1 MTYTHTLEHSLQ
13 QLLLAWHT
21 RRESTTPADT
31 LYNDTVGGTNTHTNT
46 HTQYYHNS
54 VSISIN
60 GTIRVC
66 VPVNTLLNPTHTH
79 TLAQIPLIKQHRL
92 EECTAKEG
100 EATAPEYLHGNRLE
114 SSISRSAYCQ
124 RLKMN
129 PVLIMEAKPHNTHQV
144 DDSIVNC
151 DIF

>member
-1 MTYTHTLEHSLQ
+1 MTYTHTHEHSLQ

-79 TLAQIPLIKQHRL
+79 TGPDPSYKAAPFGGMYSKRGGSYSSRISPWKQAGEQHIPLGVL
-92 EECTAKEG
+92 SETED
-100 EATAPEYLHGNRLE
+100 E
-114 SSISRSAYCQ
+114 SS
-124 RLKMN
+124 
-129 PVLIMEAKPHNTHQV
+129 PHYGSQTTQHTPGGWL
-144 DDSIVNC
+144 NC
-151 DIF
+151 